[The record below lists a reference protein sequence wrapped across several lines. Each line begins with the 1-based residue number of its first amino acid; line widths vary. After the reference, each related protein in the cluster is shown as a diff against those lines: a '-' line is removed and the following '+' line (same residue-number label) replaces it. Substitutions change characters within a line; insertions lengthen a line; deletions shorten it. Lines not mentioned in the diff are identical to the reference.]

1 MGAIEKQATIK
12 GKDLRTA
19 FKNLQDCD
27 REDYGCNVYSGGW
40 NNAQGVV
47 EVSKQ
52 EYNQSL
58 IDGVTKH
65 EPAKAWCMTK
75 PIGNNMKTKTSVTNY
90 PAKGTRKWVTE
101 YQVLHPQW
109 GNVIISCY
117 KQADAIKEAR
127 ELVEKNPHWI
137 LKVQIAKVLKSEDT
151 KVAIVNY
158 KKSSTERDGVWEVN
172 GTMPY

>member
-40 NNAQGVV
+40 NNAQGAV
-47 EVSKQ
+47 EVSRK
-52 EYNQSL
+52 EYQDYLVN
-58 IDGVTKH
+58 GVTKH
-65 EPAKAWCMTK
+65 EPAVAFCITK

-90 PAKGTRKWVTE
+90 PAKGTRKWVTK
-101 YQVLHPQW
+101 YQVNHPQW
-109 GNVIISCY
+109 GNVLVSEN
-117 KQADAIKEAR
+117 KQADAIKKAR
-127 ELVEKNPHWI
+127 ELVEKNPDWI
-137 LKVQIAKVLKSEDT
+137 LKVQITKVLESGET